1 MVEVS
6 GLAVATVPL
15 FIKEKFG
22 QKEYEKWLNKLDPE
36 VRVIYKSS
44 IVVNQWFDLQKVFVK
59 PVEILC
65 DVFYN
70 GDYDQA
76 WQFGRYSADYGLKGV
91 LKVFVTLA
99 SVNYFIKRASAV
111 FPNYYRPINMDVP
124 TNEKGFASIRINEFP
139 EIHKIVEYRI
149 GGWMER
155 ALEITS
161 KNKNFSVEITK
172 SLASGDDYTEFQVNW

>member
-1 MVEVS
+1 
-6 GLAVATVPL
+6 
-15 FIKEKFG
+15 
-22 QKEYEKWLNKLDPE
+22 
-36 VRVIYKSS
+36 
-44 IVVNQWFDLQKVFVK
+44 
-59 PVEILC
+59 
-65 DVFYN
+65 
-70 GDYDQA
+70 
-76 WQFGRYSADYGLKGV
+76 
-91 LKVFVTLA
+91 
-99 SVNYFIKRASAV
+99 
-111 FPNYYRPINMDVP
+111 MDVP